1 MRRHRKPRAGVTQK
15 RTGPGGALRRRGS
28 VVRGV
33 TLMELI
39 VAMSL
44 LGLLAV
50 GILMA
55 LRIGLSAMEKSSSRM
70 NLNRRITGVHRII
83 DNQVAGIIPALA
95 TCGPAN
101 GMKAIVFEGQP
112 NMMRLVSSYSLAEA
126 ARGYPRLVEY
136 LVIPAENGEGVRLV
150 VNEPY
155 YNGPSTFQN
164 TCLGM
169 APLPNGGL
177 ALQLAPPQVS
187 PNTFILA
194 DELARCR
201 FLYQREV
208 PGTTRREWV
217 PTWREKGLPTAIRI
231 EMAPLRPDPSRAQF
245 RTLTLPVRVNRDPFL
260 PYEDYEPP
268 SKR

>member
-1 MRRHRKPRAGVTQK
+1 MRRRRSNSRA
-15 RTGPGGALRRRGS
+15 
-28 VVRGV
+28 GV

-55 LRIGLSAMEKSSSRM
+55 LRIGLNAMERSSSRM
-70 NLNRRITGVHRII
+70 NLNRRIAGVHRII
-83 DNQVAGIIPALA
+83 DNQVAGIIPALGA
-95 TCGPAN
+95 CGPAN
-101 GMKAIVFEGQP
+101 GMKAIAFQGEP
-112 NMMRLVSSYSLAEA
+112 MMMRLVSSYSLAEA

-136 LVIPAENGEGVRLV
+136 MVVPGENGEGVRLV

-155 YNGPSTFQN
+155 YNGPATFQN
-164 TCLGM
+164 ICAGM
-169 APLPNGGL
+169 TPLANGGL
-177 ALQLAPPQVS
+177 AMQLAPPQLS

-194 DELARCR
+194 DQLARCR
-201 FLYQREV
+201 FSYLREV
-208 PGTTRREWV
+208 PGTNRREWV
-217 PTWREKGLPTAIRI
+217 PSWREKGLPAAIRF

-260 PYEDYEPP
+260 PYEDYEQPP
-268 SKR
+268 KQ

>member
-1 MRRHRKPRAGVTQK
+1 MRRAQRA
-15 RTGPGGALRRRGS
+15 RL
-28 VVRGV
+28 GV

-70 NLNRRITGVHRII
+70 SLNRRIAGVHRII

-95 TCGPAN
+95 ACGPAN
-101 GMKAIVFEGQP
+101 GMKAVVFQGEP
-112 NMMRLVSSYSLAEA
+112 TMMRLVSSYSLAEA

-136 LVIPAENGEGVRLV
+136 LVVPGENGEGVRLV
-150 VNEPY
+150 VNELY
-155 YNGPSTFQN
+155 YNGPSTFQSS
-164 TCLGM
+164 CLGM

-177 ALQLAPPQVS
+177 QIQLAPPQLS

-194 DELARCR
+194 DQLAHCR
-201 FLYQREV
+201 FSYQREV
-208 PGTTRREWV
+208 PGSTRREWV
-217 PTWREKGLPTAIRI
+217 PVWREKELPYAIRFD
-231 EMAPLRPDPSRAQF
+231 MAPLRPDPSRAQF
-245 RTLTLPVRVNRDPFL
+245 RTLTLPVRVNRNPFL
-260 PYEDYEPP
+260 PYEDYEQPP
-268 SKR
+268 KQ